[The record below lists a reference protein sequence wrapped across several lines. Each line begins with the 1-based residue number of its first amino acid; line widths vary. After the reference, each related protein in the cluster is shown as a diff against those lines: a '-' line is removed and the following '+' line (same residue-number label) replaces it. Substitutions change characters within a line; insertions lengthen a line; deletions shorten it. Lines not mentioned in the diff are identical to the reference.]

1 MTASNN
7 LHELI
12 QSLTPAEKRY
22 VKIYASLN
30 AREQENKYLH
40 IFDIINKQE
49 VYDEDKL
56 MAQIEDEKLKKYL
69 SVAKNYLQN
78 IILRSLVE
86 FHANNDR
93 EISLLLSLCQ
103 LKVLLKKQLY
113 NVGEKLMQK
122 HFKLLRNCAFPL
134 LYFFSLDFKRRVLSC
149 RPKKNANLLQNVTF
163 ELRSMYNTLGDLVRF
178 YELYTHDMILLNSN
192 QSLSKAQFE
201 EEEKNF
207 QEACQRW
214 PNLPETE
221 YGRSY
226 YYHLQGMYY
235 YNRFQLSDITYYD
248 WLALS
253 QFRNN
258 QQLGK
263 EDPGMYIQIVTRY
276 LENLIVAEDFQKA
289 ADHLYLLNK
298 IPVASP
304 VQKSKLFLRYYM
316 LQLEIYASLKDYKQ
330 ADFAICHFL
339 HHQAKHKKHFDY
351 DEMVTFYLNAAMFY
365 YGFQNNY
372 SSALDMLNR
381 IYAAEKWISRTDL
394 PAFIRMLELII
405 HYDLGHDKIV
415 ESRLRSFERY
425 IKITKGQ
432 FKLEALAIRYF
443 RKLLKADQKREKE
456 LFQELLTSMQNLK
469 KPYHMISFSEL
480 WEWITYKKL
489 QTQEQKDTKQAS

>member
-40 IFDIINKQE
+40 IFDIINKQD
-49 VYDEDKL
+49 VYDEDQL
-56 MAQIEDEKLKKYL
+56 IEEIEDEKLKKYL

-86 FHANNDR
+86 FHANSDR

-103 LKVLLKKQLY
+103 IKVLIKKQLY
-113 NVGEKLMQK
+113 SVGVKLVQK

-134 LYFFSLDFKRRVLSC
+134 LYFLSLEFKRRVLSH
-149 RPKKNANLLQNVTF
+149 RPSENATLLQTVNT
-163 ELRSMYNTLGDLVRF
+163 ELRSMYNKLGDLVRF
-178 YELYTHDMILLNSN
+178 YQLYTRNLVLLNCN

-201 EEEKNF
+201 EEESNY
-207 QEACQRW
+207 QEACQLW
-214 PNLPETE
+214 PDLPETE
-221 YGRSY
+221 HGRWY
-226 YYHLQGMYY
+226 YYLLQSMYY
-235 YNRFQLSDITYYD
+235 YNRFQLSDISYYD
-248 WLALS
+248 WLSLS
-253 QFRNN
+253 HFRNN
-258 QQLGK
+258 RQLGK
-263 EDPGMYIQIVTRY
+263 EEPGMYIQAVTRY
-276 LENLIVAEDFQKA
+276 LENLIVTEDFQKA

-304 VQKSKLFLRYYM
+304 VQKSKLFLRYEM
-316 LQLEIYASLKDYKQ
+316 LQLEVYASLKDYQQ
-330 ADFAICHFL
+330 ADLAIRHFL
-339 HHQAKHKKHFDY
+339 DHQDRHKRHLQY
-351 DEMVTFYLNAAMFY
+351 DELITFYLNATMFY

-381 IYAAEKWISRTDL
+381 IYAIEKGMSRADL
-394 PAFIRMLELII
+394 PSFIRMLELIL
-405 HYDLGHDKIV
+405 HYDLGHENIV

-443 RKLLKADQKREKE
+443 RKLLKADQQREKE
-456 LFQELLTSMQNLK
+456 LFQELLASMQNLK
-469 KPYHMISFSEL
+469 KPYHMINFSEL
-480 WEWITYKKL
+480 QEWITYKKL
-489 QTQEQKDTKQAS
+489 QAQEGEDTKRAS